1 SYILPLVY
9 ILSTYKSFYEYKN
22 KIPWTLVIGTAGVTI
37 AGAFNGTVIMGI
49 ASVIMGGS
57 AMMTALLVRQEIE
70 KKKLNPKLAME
81 LR

>member
-1 SYILPLVY
+1 MNI
-9 ILSTYKSFYEYKN
+9 KN

>member
-1 SYILPLVY
+1 MNI
-9 ILSTYKSFYEYKN
+9 KN

-37 AGAFNGTVIMGI
+37 AGVFNGTAIMGI

-57 AMMTALLVRQEIE
+57 AMVTALLVRQGIE
-70 KKKLNPKLAME
+70 KKRLNPKLAIE

>member
-1 SYILPLVY
+1 MN
-9 ILSTYKSFYEYKN
+9 KKN

-37 AGAFNGTVIMGI
+37 AGAFNGTAIMGI

-70 KKKLNPKLAME
+70 KKRLNPKLAME

>member
-1 SYILPLVY
+1 MNI
-9 ILSTYKSFYEYKN
+9 KN

-37 AGAFNGTVIMGI
+37 AGAFNGIAIMGI

-70 KKKLNPKLAME
+70 KKRLNPKLAME

>member
-1 SYILPLVY
+1 MN
-9 ILSTYKSFYEYKN
+9 KKN

-37 AGAFNGTVIMGI
+37 AGAFNGTAIMGI

>member
-1 SYILPLVY
+1 MNI
-9 ILSTYKSFYEYKN
+9 KN

-37 AGAFNGTVIMGI
+37 AGALNGTAIMGI

-57 AMMTALLVRQEIE
+57 AMTTALLGREEIE
-70 KKKLNPKLAME
+70 KKRLNPKLAVE

>member
-1 SYILPLVY
+1 LNI
-9 ILSTYKSFYEYKN
+9 KK

-37 AGAFNGTVIMGI
+37 AGAFNGTAIMGI

-57 AMMTALLVRQEIE
+57 AMMTALLVRQGIE
-70 KKKLNPKLAME
+70 KKRLNPKLAME

>member
-1 SYILPLVY
+1 MNI
-9 ILSTYKSFYEYKN
+9 KN

-37 AGAFNGTVIMGI
+37 VGALNGTAIMGI

-57 AMMTALLVRQEIE
+57 AMTTALLLRQEIA
-70 KKKLNPKLAME
+70 KKRLNPKLAVE

>member
-1 SYILPLVY
+1 MNI
-9 ILSTYKSFYEYKN
+9 KN

-37 AGAFNGTVIMGI
+37 AGAFNGTPIMGI